1 MKMSNLRG
9 AYVDLAAIRH
19 NVKVLQNL
27 AKNSEVMAVVKADA
41 YGHGLIP
48 VARAARQGG
57 ATWLGTALLEEAISL
72 RNSGDSG
79 RILTWLGSPNDK
91 WQECIDLGIDISVS
105 SIEIA
110 SGVIKAAK
118 KIGKKAKI
126 HIKVDTGLGRNGVMP
141 NDLADLTSLLEEA
154 TANGLVEVVA
164 VWTHFALADAPSS
177 PTIAKQLEVLDASF
191 KFVESRGFKNLM
203 KHAANSA
210 ATLTSPH
217 THFDLVRPGI
227 AVYGITPGGE
237 VGKASEFGLRPAMT
251 LKAQAA
257 LVKDVPA
264 GHGISYGAEYVTKQN
279 TKIALIPLGYADG
292 IPRIAGNKGPVLANG
307 KKFSVAGRV
316 CMDQFVIDIGDLDF
330 STGDEVILFGD
341 PAQNE
346 PDVEEWA
353 KASQSIG
360 YEIVT
365 RLGSRVPRIYLNEI

>member
-1 MKMSNLRG
+1 MNNLRG
-9 AYVDLAAIRH
+9 AYVDLAAIRD

-48 VARAARQGG
+48 VAKAARQGG

-91 WQECIDLGIDISVS
+91 WQECIDLGIDVSVS

-110 SGVIKAAK
+110 SEVIKAAK
-118 KIGKKAKI
+118 KISKKAKI

-237 VGKASEFGLRPAMT
+237 VGKASEYGLRPAMT

>member
-1 MKMSNLRG
+1 MSNLRG
-9 AYVDLAAIRH
+9 AYVDLAAIRD

-48 VARAARQGG
+48 VAKAARQGG

-105 SIEIA
+105 AIEIA
-110 SGVIKAAK
+110 SEVIKVAK

-141 NDLADLTSLLEEA
+141 NDLADLTNLLEEA

-237 VGKASEFGLRPAMT
+237 VGKASEYGLRPAMA

-360 YEIVT
+360 YEVVT

>member
-1 MKMSNLRG
+1 MSNLRG
-9 AYVDLAAIRH
+9 AYVDLAAIRD

-41 YGHGLIP
+41 YGHGLVP
-48 VARAARQGG
+48 VAKAARQGG

>member
-1 MKMSNLRG
+1 MSNLRG

-48 VARAARQGG
+48 VAKAARQGG

-141 NDLADLTSLLEEA
+141 GDLADLTSLLEEA

>member
-1 MKMSNLRG
+1 MSNLRG

-41 YGHGLIP
+41 YGHGLVP
-48 VARAARQGG
+48 VAKAARQGG

-237 VGKASEFGLRPAMT
+237 VGKASEYGLRPAMT

>member
-1 MKMSNLRG
+1 MSNLRG

-41 YGHGLIP
+41 YGHGLVP
-48 VARAARQGG
+48 VAKAARQGG

>member
-1 MKMSNLRG
+1 MSNLRG

>member
-1 MKMSNLRG
+1 MSNLRG
-9 AYVDLAAIRH
+9 AYVDLAAIRD

-237 VGKASEFGLRPAMT
+237 VGKASEYGLRPAMT

>member
-1 MKMSNLRG
+1 MSNLRG
-9 AYVDLAAIRH
+9 AYIDLAAIRD
-19 NVKVLQNL
+19 NVKVLQDL

-48 VARAARQGG
+48 VAKAARQGG
-57 ATWLGTALLEEAISL
+57 ATWLGTALLEEAILL
-72 RNSGDSG
+72 RKSGDKG
-79 RILTWLGSPNDK
+79 KILTWLGSPKDS
-91 WQECIDLGIDISVS
+91 WQDCIDLDIDVSVS

-110 SGVIKAAK
+110 SAIIDAAK
-118 KIGKKAKI
+118 KSGKTANV

-141 NDLADLTSLLEEA
+141 NDLADLTNVLEEA
-154 TANGLVEVVA
+154 KAAGQINVVA

-177 PTIAKQLEVLDASF
+177 PTIAKQLEVLDQSF

-210 ATLTSPH
+210 ATLTAPNA
-217 THFDLVRPGI
+217 HFDLVRPGI

-237 VGKASEFGLRPAMT
+237 VGKASEYGLRPAMS
-251 LKAQAA
+251 LKANAA
-257 LVKDVPA
+257 VVKDVPA
-264 GHGISYGAEYVTKQN
+264 GHGLSYGAEYVTKTD

-307 KKFSVAGRV
+307 KKFNVAGRV

-330 STGDEVILFGD
+330 STGDEVTLFGD
-341 PAQNE
+341 PAKNE

-365 RLGSRVPRIYLNEI
+365 RLGPRVPRIYLNEI

>member
-1 MKMSNLRG
+1 MSNLRG

-48 VARAARQGG
+48 VAKAARQGG

>member
-1 MKMSNLRG
+1 MSNLRG
-9 AYVDLAAIRH
+9 AYVDLAAIRD

-48 VARAARQGG
+48 VAKAARQGG

-72 RNSGDSG
+72 RSSGDSG

-91 WQECIDLGIDISVS
+91 WQECIDLGIDVSVS

-141 NDLADLTSLLEEA
+141 GDLADLTSLLEEA

-316 CMDQFVIDIGDLDF
+316 CMDQFVIDIGELDF

>member
-1 MKMSNLRG
+1 MSNLRG
-9 AYVDLAAIRH
+9 AYVDLAAIRD

-48 VARAARQGG
+48 VAKAARQGG

-237 VGKASEFGLRPAMT
+237 VGKASEYGLRPAMT

-316 CMDQFVIDIGDLDF
+316 CMDKFVIDIGDLDF

>member
-1 MKMSNLRG
+1 MSNLRG
-9 AYVDLAAIRH
+9 AYVDLAAIRD

-48 VARAARQGG
+48 VAKAARQGG

-91 WQECIDLGIDISVS
+91 WQECIDLGIDVSVS

-110 SGVIKAAK
+110 SEVIKAAK

-191 KFVESRGFKNLM
+191 KFVESKGFKNLM

-237 VGKASEFGLRPAMT
+237 VGKASEYGLRPAMT

-292 IPRIAGNKGPVLANG
+292 IPRIAGNKGSVLANG

>member
-1 MKMSNLRG
+1 MSNLRG
-9 AYVDLAAIRH
+9 AYVDLAAIRD

-48 VARAARQGG
+48 VARVARQGG

-237 VGKASEFGLRPAMT
+237 VGKASEYGLRPAMT

>member
-1 MKMSNLRG
+1 MSNLRG
-9 AYVDLAAIRH
+9 AYVDLAAIRD

-48 VARAARQGG
+48 VAKAARQGG

-91 WQECIDLGIDISVS
+91 WQECIDLGIDVSVS

-353 KASQSIG
+353 TASQSIG

>member
-1 MKMSNLRG
+1 MSNLRG

-48 VARAARQGG
+48 VAKAARQGG

-237 VGKASEFGLRPAMT
+237 VGKASEYGLRPAMT

>member
-1 MKMSNLRG
+1 MSNLRG
-9 AYVDLAAIRH
+9 AYVDLAAIRD

-48 VARAARQGG
+48 VAKAARQGG

-237 VGKASEFGLRPAMT
+237 VGKASEYGLRPAMT

-292 IPRIAGNKGPVLANG
+292 IPRIAENKGPVLANG

>member
-1 MKMSNLRG
+1 MSNLRG
-9 AYVDLAAIRH
+9 AYVDLAAIRD

-27 AKNSEVMAVVKADA
+27 AKKSEVMAVVKADA

-79 RILTWLGSPNDK
+79 RILTWLGSPDDK

-110 SGVIKAAK
+110 SEVIKATK

>member
-1 MKMSNLRG
+1 MSNLRG
-9 AYVDLAAIRH
+9 AYVDLAAIRD

-41 YGHGLIP
+41 YGHGLVP
-48 VARAARQGG
+48 VAKAARQGG

-141 NDLADLTSLLEEA
+141 GDLADLTSLLEEA

-237 VGKASEFGLRPAMT
+237 VGKASEYGLRPAMT

>member
-1 MKMSNLRG
+1 MSNLRG

-57 ATWLGTALLEEAISL
+57 ATWLGTAILEEAISL

-177 PTIAKQLEVLDASF
+177 PTIAKQLEVLDANF

-237 VGKASEFGLRPAMT
+237 VGKASEYGLRPAMT

>member
-1 MKMSNLRG
+1 MSNLRG
-9 AYVDLAAIRH
+9 AYVDLAAIRD

-48 VARAARQGG
+48 VAKAARQGG

-217 THFDLVRPGI
+217 THFDLVRPGF

-237 VGKASEFGLRPAMT
+237 VGKASEYGLRPAMT
-251 LKAQAA
+251 LKAQAG

>member
-1 MKMSNLRG
+1 MSNLRG
-9 AYVDLAAIRH
+9 AYVDLAAIRD

-48 VARAARQGG
+48 VAKAARQGG

-72 RNSGDSG
+72 RSSGDSG

-91 WQECIDLGIDISVS
+91 WQECIDLGIDISVT

-110 SGVIKAAK
+110 SEVIKAAK

-126 HIKVDTGLGRNGVMP
+126 HIKVDTGLGRNGIMP
-141 NDLADLTSLLEEA
+141 DDLADLTSLLEEA

-237 VGKASEFGLRPAMT
+237 VGKASEYGLRPAMT

>member
-1 MKMSNLRG
+1 MSNLRG
-9 AYVDLAAIRH
+9 AYVDLAAIRD

-141 NDLADLTSLLEEA
+141 GDLADLTSLLEEA

-237 VGKASEFGLRPAMT
+237 VGKASEYGLRPAMT